1 MNEINM
7 FDIAY
12 DPFEIKNT
20 IRLIELFAGV
30 GSQAMALRNLG
41 ADFEHHRVVEWDK
54 YAMLAYNAVHGTN
67 FTTSDITKVKG
78 EDLGITDT
86 EQYTYI
92 MTYSFP
98 CQDLSLAGKRAGMT
112 KGSSTR
118 SGLLWEV
125 ERLLKETDELPQVL
139 LMENVPQVIGKGNLQ
154 DFRQWQY
161 FLESLGYMNYT
172 QVLNAKHYGVA
183 QNRERCFMVSL
194 LGEYSYNFPEPIKL
208 TKTIADYLEDEVDER
223 YYIKGEKADK
233 QIEQLIEKGQ
243 LGTEK
248 VYVDGTINDPETKE
262 ISNCLTAKDR
272 GIRKF
277 KSEGGVVVHSSI
289 YTDASERFQRGI
301 MPEVSK
307 TLKANA
313 NDAGVVMQVGNIVD
327 TGNWDNPQRGRIYS
341 CEGVSPSL
349 NTVGGGGLEPKIIE
363 PQIKIL
369 GNYMESNHDASRVVD
384 IKGIAP
390 TVKENHSTITGIAE
404 PIKVKQATKQGYI
417 ECKPGGVADLSYPTS
432 TLRRGRVQSGGAN
445 IPTITTGE
453 PAIHR
458 IESPYRI
465 RKLTPKECWR
475 LMAFT
480 DEDFHKAE
488 KVVSN
493 SQLYKIAGNSIVVK
507 VLEGIFKEMI

>member
-1 MNEINM
+1 M
-7 FDIAY
+7 FDMAY
-12 DPFEIKNT
+12 EKFTITNK
-20 IRLIELFAGV
+20 IRLIELFGGV
-30 GSQAMALRNLG
+30 GSQAMALRNIG
-41 ADFEHHRVVEWDK
+41 ADFEHHRLVEWDK
-54 YAMLAYNAVHGTN
+54 YAMLAYNAVHGTD

-86 EQYTYI
+86 EEYTYI

-98 CQDLSLAGKRAGMT
+98 CQDLSLAGKRQGMS
-112 KGSSTR
+112 KGDKTR

-125 ERLLKETDELPQVL
+125 ERLLTETKELPQVL
-139 LMENVPQVIGKGNLQ
+139 LMENVPQVIGKGNIN
-154 DFRQWQY
+154 DFREWQY

-183 QNRERCFMVSL
+183 QNRERCFMVSI

-208 TKTIADYLEDEVDER
+208 TKTIADYLEDEVEEKF
-223 YYIKGEKADK
+223 YIKGEKADK
-233 QIEQLIEKGQ
+233 LIEQLIEKGQ
-243 LGTEK
+243 LGTDK
-248 VYVDGTINDPETKE
+248 VYADGTINDPEAKE

-277 KSEGGVVVHSSI
+277 KSEGGVVVHGSI
-289 YTDASERFQRGI
+289 YTDNSPEFFRG
-301 MPEVSK
+301 MQEDGTAR
-307 TLKANA
+307 TLKSNSH
-313 NDAGVVMQVGNIVD
+313 DAGVVMQVGNIVD
-327 TGNWDNPQRGRIYS
+327 TGNLDNPQRGRIYS

-349 NTVGGGGLEPKIIE
+349 NTVGGGGLEPKVLLE
-363 PQIKIL
+363 PQIKKI
-369 GNYMESNHDASRVVD
+369 GNYMESEHSASVVVD
-384 IKGIAP
+384 VSGIAP
-390 TVKENHSTITGIAE
+390 TVRENHGTVTGIAE
-404 PIKVKQATKQGYI
+404 PIKGKQATKQGYI

-432 TLRRGRVQSGGAN
+432 TLRRGRVQSGGD
-445 IPTITTGE
+445 ISPTITTGE

-458 IESPYRI
+458 LESPYRI

-493 SQLYKIAGNSIVVK
+493 SQLYKIAGNSIAVK
-507 VLEGIFKEMI
+507 VLEGIFKEMME